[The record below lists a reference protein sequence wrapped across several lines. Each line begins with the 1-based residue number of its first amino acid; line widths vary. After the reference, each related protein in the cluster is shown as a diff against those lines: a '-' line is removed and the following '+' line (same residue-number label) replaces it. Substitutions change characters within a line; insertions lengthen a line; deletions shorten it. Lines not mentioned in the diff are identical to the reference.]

1 MNKIVTSVVIVS
13 LLGVVGY
20 LLYKRRKDSQLQPI
34 VEPKQP
40 TTEPKVAE
48 KKPEGVLKIVPKA
61 ELKLKERLN
70 KIQENVIKS
79 GGIKKP
85 IIVDDIVVQR
95 DKKALETQLLPKRP
109 VFTGGGS
116 GAVVIETNID
126 KNVAPQRIVGKKEVR
141 YNKPSDVLSEFI

>member
-1 MNKIVTSVVIVS
+1 MNKVVTSVVILG
-13 LLGVVGY
+13 LLGAVGY
-20 LLYKRRKDSQLQPI
+20 LLYKRRKDSKAQPI
-34 VEPKQP
+34 V
-40 TTEPKVAE
+40 EPKVAE

-61 ELKLKERLN
+61 ELKLKDQLK
-70 KIQENVIKS
+70 KIQDNVIKS

-95 DKKALETQLLPKRP
+95 DRKALETQLLPKRP

-126 KNVAPQRIVGKKEVR
+126 KNVAPQRGVGRKEVP

>member
-1 MNKIVTSVVIVS
+1 MNKIVTSAVIVS

-34 VEPKQP
+34 VEPK
-40 TTEPKVAE
+40 VAE

-61 ELKLKERLN
+61 ELKLKDQLK

-95 DKKALETQLLPKRP
+95 DKKALELQLLPKRP

-126 KNVAPQRIVGKKEVR
+126 KNVAPQRIVGRKEVPF
-141 YNKPSDVLSEFI
+141 NKPSDVLSEFI

>member
-20 LLYKRRKDSQLQPI
+20 LLYKRRKDSQVQPI
-34 VEPKQP
+34 V
-40 TTEPKVAE
+40 EPKVAE

-61 ELKLKERLN
+61 ELKLKDQLK

-126 KNVAPQRIVGKKEVR
+126 KNVAPQRGVGKKEVP